1 MPPAAPDPGDPLI
14 VLLTDGPGNSAYWE
28 HVWLARALG
37 VPLVTPADLMA
48 RGDRLLLRGTARPVD
63 VVYRRTDE
71 DRANT
76 DARAACCCRAMRRGT
91 LGVINAFGTGVA
103 DDKLAQAYVEDMIRF
118 YLGEE
123 PCLRSVPTYDLARPT
138 RPQGG
143 ARPLRGARRQAARRQ
158 RRARRGDLPA
168 REARGRRGWPAAP

>member
-1 MPPAAPDPGDPLI
+1 MPPAAPDPADPLI
-14 VLLTDGPGNSAYWE
+14 VLLTDGPGNSAHWE
-28 HVWLARALG
+28 HMWLARALG

-71 DRANT
+71 DRANS
-76 DARAACCCRAMRRGT
+76 DLGRLLLPAMRRGT

-118 YLGEE
+118 YLGNNHACV
-123 PCLRSVPTYDLARPT
+123 PCRPT
-138 RPQGG
+138 TSPAHSPSRRPST
-143 ARPLRGARRQAARRQ
+143 ASRSSSSS
-158 RRARRGDLPA
+158 RA
-168 REARGRRGWPAAP
+168 PAAAGAAW